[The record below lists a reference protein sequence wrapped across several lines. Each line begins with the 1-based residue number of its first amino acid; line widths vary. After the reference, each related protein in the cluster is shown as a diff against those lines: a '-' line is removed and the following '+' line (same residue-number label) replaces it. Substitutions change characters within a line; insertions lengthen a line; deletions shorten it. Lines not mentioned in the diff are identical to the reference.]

1 MERSWK
7 YGRVPDDVRPSAG
20 QALYRFKVET
30 APGVIDSLLS
40 SQVFSLRSM
49 LMGDEASTAT
59 IPEDINSVT
68 DTKSHHEI
76 RENSR
81 RGKTMTS
88 QAGEKAVSCG
98 VINASCI
105 EELNFIK
112 ELHFRTSKELE
123 RDSSIIAI
131 HLEEPEQ
138 LLKGIAIMKELTSRT
153 RDYLVSF
160 GECMSTRIFA
170 AYLNRVGV
178 KTRQYDAFDIGFI
191 TTYDFTNADIL
202 EATYPAFA
210 KRLHGDWISDPAI
223 PIGTGFLG
231 KGCRSC
237 AITTLGRGGSDLTAT
252 TIGKAL
258 GLEEIQ
264 GCRSC
269 AITKLGGGGSDLT
282 ATTIGKALGLEEIQ
296 AWKDVNGVL
305 TCDPNIYQRAE
316 LVPYLTFDE
325 EAELSYFWAQSVIV
339 FNGASSSSSST
350 FNEASS
356 SSSTFNGASS
366 SSSTFFKRIQPSS
379 SSSSSS

>member
-264 GCRSC
+264 VWKDVNGVLTCDPNIYQRAEPVPYLMFDEAANFHIFGLRSC

-325 EAELSYFWAQSVIV
+325 EAELSYFWAQVY
-339 FNGASSSSSST
+339 
-350 FNEASS
+350 
-356 SSSTFNGASS
+356 
-366 SSSTFFKRIQPSS
+366 
-379 SSSSSS
+379 